1 MRALDLLVCPACK
14 SGLAL
19 TVHSQ
24 DNTDIMEGLL
34 SCGACHLAYPIRRG
48 VPRFVDD
55 GAYAASFGYQ
65 WNRFWDVQLD
75 SRNGTSQSATTL
87 DGTIGWRP
95 KDYAGR
101 LVLDAGVGAGR
112 FAEIVAARGAE
123 VVGIDLTEAV
133 DAAFRHF
140 GQLDNVHL
148 IQADIFSMPFRNET
162 FDLAYS
168 IGVIYHTRD
177 PREAFARVAAT
188 VKKGGGLAIYLYAA
202 YWIGNHFSDI
212 MRSITTRLPTRV
224 MVGLAALAVPLLRPP
239 TAFRSLD
246 RCSSRSV
253 PSRCIQTG
261 VGAGSTPL
269 TGTARGINGSSST
282 PRSFAGSARTGSS
295 TSRCSMRQSP
305 CAELRRRETEPG
317 SDGTRRISG
326 MVAPDGARVSGGPA
340 RQATAL
346 CGQPGRLL
354 GADGLH
360 LHPAPCASGHVP
372 RSGALPHRPLAAAV
386 AAGAHVFLVL
396 PPGGRSS
403 C

>member
-19 TVHSQ
+19 TVDAQ
-24 DNTDIMEGLL
+24 DNTDILEGLL
-34 SCGACHLAYPIRRG
+34 SCGACHRDYPIRRG

-95 KDYAGR
+95 KNYAGR

-123 VVGIDLTEAV
+123 VVGIDLTNAV
-133 DAAFRHF
+133 DAAFRHL

-168 IGVIYHTRD
+168 IGVLHHTPD

-202 YWIGNHFSDI
+202 YWIGNHFSDMI
-212 MRSITTRLPTRV
+212 RSITTRLPTRV
-224 MVGLAALAVPLLRPP
+224 TVGLSALAIPLYAPYRIPVIGQVLLTLCPISMHPNWRWRWLDTFDWYSPRYQWKLLYP
-239 TAFRSLD
+239 DVFRWFRENGFLDIEVFDEAIRMRGTKTA
-246 RCSSRSV
+246 
-253 PSRCIQTG
+253 
-261 VGAGSTPL
+261 
-269 TGTARGINGSSST
+269 
-282 PRSFAGSARTGSS
+282 
-295 TSRCSMRQSP
+295 
-305 CAELRRRETEPG
+305 
-317 SDGTRRISG
+317 
-326 MVAPDGARVSGGPA
+326 
-340 RQATAL
+340 
-346 CGQPGRLL
+346 
-354 GADGLH
+354 
-360 LHPAPCASGHVP
+360 
-372 RSGALPHRPLAAAV
+372 
-386 AAGAHVFLVL
+386 
-396 PPGGRSS
+396 
-403 C
+403 